1 MKNPFFLSR
10 LLRKRQKEEE
20 LLSKLLD
27 DKDGLRRSL
36 RAQEK
41 RRRKILNL
49 KETKESYNLYYVSIY
64 KSEGHLMQLQQIN

>member
-27 DKDGLRRSL
+27 DKDGLGRSL

-64 KSEGHLMQLQQIN
+64 RSEGHLMQLQQIN

>member
-10 LLRKRQKEEE
+10 LLRKRRKEEE

-27 DKDGLRRSL
+27 DKDGFERSL
-36 RAQEK
+36 RAQEE

-49 KETKESYNLYYVSIY
+49 KENKESYNLYYISICR
-64 KSEGHLMQLQQIN
+64 SEGHLTQL